1 MNAVL
6 YKVYMKKAGDTT
18 DDTFNNTN
26 VMNEYELRKFFR
38 EQVEQGAIHPDNMA
52 DHDIIVDD
60 LEKIWEIDLDAI
72 FGAIADNLAYAD
84 QDERIGQYY
93 IEQFD
98 IRLGNEDL
106 YD

>member
-6 YKVYMKKAGDTT
+6 YKLYIKKPGDTV
-18 DDTFNNTN
+18 DDAFNNTQ
-26 VMNEYELRKFFR
+26 VMNQYELRQFFR
-38 EQVEQGAIHPDNMA
+38 EQVDQGRIHPDNMV

-60 LEKIWEIDLDAI
+60 LEKLWEIDLDAI

-84 QDERIGQYY
+84 QDERIGRYY

-98 IRLGNEDL
+98 IKLGDEDL